1 MKWSSAA
8 LSTVLVLGACGGEQ
22 GDPTGPGVPADG
34 PQTLPALV
42 EQLPG
47 SRNHS
52 PDGTWWGHNMRE
64 VVRRGNF
71 VFTYVIEND
80 DDPTTPST
88 FRVYK
93 KGRRRKLDCGRGI

>member
-22 GDPTGPGVPADG
+22 GNATAPGVPADR

-52 PDGTWWGHNMRE
+52 PD
-64 VVRRGNF
+64 
-71 VFTYVIEND
+71 
-80 DDPTTPST
+80 
-88 FRVYK
+88 
-93 KGRRRKLDCGRGI
+93 